1 MTSQL
6 LALLL
11 SLIAVI
17 LPLRYGCSDIIG
29 GHPVPPHSQPYM
41 AAIQRK
47 NSTVCGGALV
57 GDQWV
62 LTAAHCRLKKEEFR
76 VVLGAH
82 RASIHEK
89 EQQIFKIMNL
99 FCHPQFNMS
108 SMTNDIMLL
117 KLDRVAN
124 LNKYVQPLHLPE
136 CVEDIKHGT
145 ECTVAGWGVTS
156 SGKPSECLRETTLK
170 IVDRKICE
178 KQYIK
183 KEVKITS
190 NMLCARGRKKF
201 RKSDACQGDSG
212 GPLICRG
219 HYSGIVSFG
228 EKCEKGH
235 KGHLPGVY
243 TRLTK
248 NYIDWIKE
256 TVSHNRV
263 P

>member
-11 SLIAVI
+11 SLIAVN
-17 LPLRYGCSDIIG
+17 LPLRCGCSDIIG
-29 GHPVPPHSQPYM
+29 GHPVSPHSRPYM
-41 AAIQRK
+41 AAIQRN

-62 LTAAHCRLKKEEFR
+62 LTAAHCRLNKEEFR

-82 RASIHEK
+82 QASIHEK
-89 EQQIFKIMNL
+89 EQQKFKIMNL

-108 SMTNDIMLL
+108 SMINDIMLL
-117 KLDRVAN
+117 KLDHVVN
-124 LNKYVQPLHLPE
+124 LNKYVQPLHLPD
-136 CVEDIKHGT
+136 CDEDVKHGT

-156 SGKPSECLRETTLK
+156 SGKQSECLQETTLK

-183 KEVKITS
+183 KRVKITR
-190 NMLCARGRKKF
+190 NMLCAGGRKKF
-201 RKSDACQGDSG
+201 QKSDACPGDSG
-212 GPLICRG
+212 GPLICGG

-228 EKCEKGH
+228 EKCGR
-235 KGHLPGVY
+235 GHLPGVY

-248 NYIDWIKE
+248 KYIDWIKE
-256 TVSHNRV
+256 IVSRNRV
-263 P
+263 L

>member
-29 GHPVPPHSQPYM
+29 GHPVSPHSRPYM
-41 AAIQRK
+41 AAIQTK

-62 LTAAHCRLKKEEFR
+62 LTAAHCRSNKEEFR

-82 RASIHEK
+82 QASIHEK
-89 EQQIFKIMNL
+89 EQQKFKIMNL
-99 FCHPQFNMS
+99 FRHPQFNMS
-108 SMTNDIMLL
+108 SMINDIMLL

-124 LNKYVQPLHLPE
+124 LNKYVQPLNLPD
-136 CVEDIKHGT
+136 CDEDIKRGT

-156 SGKPSECLRETTLK
+156 SGKQSECLQETNLK
-170 IVDRKICE
+170 IVDRKICA

-183 KEVKITS
+183 KKVKITS
-190 NMLCARGRKKF
+190 NMLCAGGRKKF

-212 GPLICRG
+212 GPLICGG

-228 EKCEKGH
+228 EKCRKGH

-248 NYIDWIKE
+248 KYIDWIKE
-256 TVSHNRV
+256 VVSHNSV